1 LDLNQRPSGYEPDE
15 LPDCSTPRYRIA
27 PDWALI
33 VCVGLQTEKGLTARP
48 ALFDVN
54 GLFPATRRL
63 QCLAT
68 TYSSNAWALVPSA
81 LSGFTAEFEMGSGG
95 SQTLWSPSNE
105 AGALRVLIDDV

>member
-1 LDLNQRPSGYEPDE
+1 MGF
-15 LPDCSTPRYRIA
+15 LPR
-27 PDWALI
+27 
-33 VCVGLQTEKGLTARP
+33 
-48 ALFDVN
+48 
-54 GLFPATRRL
+54 TRRL

-105 AGALRVLIDDV
+105 AGEYGFKSMQRSLKRGSGLDLALKFLLNASLHVQGCH